1 MENLFRYKKRIYK
14 TTEALAKAIR
24 VSHNGASDSL
34 SDEYVINESY
44 ALGEWHYIS
53 IDDVINRHN
62 KCVVKNKKLKAKLKN
77 SRRSSEFNHDE
88 FFRVSDYVMDECVN
102 NGIDVE
108 INENLRPSEIVIDN
122 LKNLIG

>member
-1 MENLFRYKKRIYK
+1 MENLFRYKGRIYK
-14 TTEALAKAIR
+14 TTEALVKAIR
-24 VSHNGASDSL
+24 KSHNGASDSL

-44 ALGEWHYIS
+44 AFGEWHHIS
-53 IDDVINRHN
+53 FDDVINKYN
-62 KCVVKNKKLKAKLKN
+62 KCVAKNKKLKAKLKN
-77 SRRSSEFNHDE
+77 SRSSSKHNYEE

-108 INENLRPSEIVIDN
+108 IDENLRPSEIVIDN

>member
-24 VSHNGASDSL
+24 GSHNGASDSL

-62 KCVVKNKKLKAKLKN
+62 KCVVKNKKLK
-77 SRRSSEFNHDE
+77 SRLNKARRNSEFNHDE
-88 FFRVSDYVMDECVN
+88 FFRVSDYVMDVCVD
-102 NGIDVE
+102 NGVDIDIDE
-108 INENLRPSEIVIDN
+108 SLSPSGIVIDN
-122 LKNLIG
+122 LEKLWG